1 MKKALFIAYYF
12 PPCGGGGVQRTL
24 KFVKYISSFGWTP
37 VVITV
42 KENVHILE
50 DESHSKDV
58 PSQVKVYRTWTFEPG
73 SKAKRFRV
81 KFRNAT
87 AINPITI
94 IKSLIAKTLNLL
106 SAIFLVPDAQILW
119 APFAILKGISVIKNE
134 KIDILYTTGNPFST
148 YLTGVFLK
156 LILSKPLIVDFRD
169 PWVTGEYRVW
179 ESKFRKKIEGI
190 LEKFVIKYAD
200 KVISTTELMTMD
212 FTNTY
217 PNEPADKF
225 ITITNGF
232 DSDDFKGIS
241 TRRIDKKFTITYAG
255 IIYEYLPMEN
265 FLRAL
270 KELVVENTEMA
281 GNTRVI
287 FVGETKEL
295 REYPIEQ
302 FGLASIIEFTGY
314 QPHTK
319 SVEYLLNSDVLL
331 LFRDAR
337 TKNLYPGK
345 MFEYFFAKKPI
356 LGLMEKGLAS
366 DLINKLNAGII
377 ISPKDIL
384 AIKSGVY
391 NLYQQYKEGKLSDI
405 NNPTT
410 QNFNRKNLTEKL
422 AGLFDKVSAS

>member
-1 MKKALFIAYYF
+1 
-12 PPCGGGGVQRTL
+12 
-24 KFVKYISSFGWTP
+24 
-37 VVITV
+37 
-42 KENVHILE
+42 
-50 DESHSKDV
+50 
-58 PSQVKVYRTWTFEPG
+58 
-73 SKAKRFRV
+73 
-81 KFRNAT
+81 
-87 AINPITI
+87 
-94 IKSLIAKTLNLL
+94 
-106 SAIFLVPDAQILW
+106 
-119 APFAILKGISVIKNE
+119 
-134 KIDILYTTGNPFST
+134 
-148 YLTGVFLK
+148 
-156 LILSKPLIVDFRD
+156 
-169 PWVTGEYRVW
+169 
-179 ESKFRKKIEGI
+179 
-190 LEKFVIKYAD
+190 
-200 KVISTTELMTMD
+200 MTMD

-345 MFEYFFAKKPI
+345 CSNIF
-356 LGLMEKGLAS
+356 LL
-366 DLINKLNAGII
+366 
-377 ISPKDIL
+377 
-384 AIKSGVY
+384 KSQFLV
-391 NLYQQYKEGKLSDI
+391 
-405 NNPTT
+405 
-410 QNFNRKNLTEKL
+410 
-422 AGLFDKVSAS
+422 